1 MNIQNIKK
9 AAFHR
14 YTAALA
20 GLTVSS
26 MAMAADDPATT
37 AAAKIGELQTGV
49 GTVGAAILG
58 VTLVIVGYKI
68 ISRMTGRG

>member
-9 AAFHR
+9 AAFNR

-26 MAMAADDPATT
+26 MAMAADDPATI
-37 AAAKIGELQTGV
+37 AVAKINELQVGV
-49 GTVGAAILG
+49 SSVGAAILG
-58 VTLVIVGYKI
+58 VTLVVVGYKI
-68 ISRMTGRG
+68 ISRMTNRG

>member
-9 AAFHR
+9 AAFNR

-26 MAMAADDPATT
+26 MAMAADDPATI
-37 AAAKIGELQTGV
+37 AVAKINELQLGV
-49 GTVGAAILG
+49 SSVGAAILG

>member
-9 AAFHR
+9 AAFNR

-26 MAMAADDPATT
+26 MAMAADDPATI
-37 AAAKIGELQTGV
+37 AVAKISELQIGV
-49 GTVGAAILG
+49 SSVGAAILG
-58 VTLVIVGYKI
+58 VTLVVLWATKLLVA
-68 ISRMTGRG
+68 

>member
-9 AAFHR
+9 AAFNR

-26 MAMAADDPATT
+26 MAADDPATT

>member
-9 AAFHR
+9 AAFNR

-37 AAAKIGELQTGV
+37 AAAKIGELQPGV

>member
-1 MNIQNIKK
+1 
-9 AAFHR
+9 
-14 YTAALA
+14 
-20 GLTVSS
+20 

>member
-9 AAFHR
+9 AAFNS

-26 MAMAADDPATT
+26 MAMAADDPATI
-37 AAAKIGELQTGV
+37 AVAKINELQLGV
-49 GTVGAAILG
+49 SSVGAAILG
-58 VTLVIVGYKI
+58 ITLVVVGYKI
-68 ISRMTGRG
+68 ISRMTNRG